1 MPTDDLSFLAP
12 YFLGPSAE
20 NAELFEELLLEFTR
34 DHIYWRRNFHPEDG
48 RRVSVGARHSAEYHD
63 FVDRTRDELYR
74 LSAELKRAVPFF
86 HPRYV
91 GHMAGELILPGLVAK
106 LVTTL
111 YNPNNV
117 SEEAA
122 TVTAEMELQVG
133 EQLAEMFGFST
144 DESREPCAWGHLTS
158 GGTVAN
164 YESLWNLR
172 AVKFYPIALQEA
184 VRACDISVAAVGPA
198 GKPLT
203 EYSKWELLNFSI
215 DETIELRRQVAA

>member
-1 MPTDDLSFLAP
+1 MSSDDLSFLAP

-20 NAELFEELLLEFTR
+20 NAELFEDLLLEFVR
-34 DHIYWRRNFHPEDG
+34 DHLFWRRNFHPEDG
-48 RRVSVGARHSAEYHD
+48 RRVSVSARHTPEYHE

-91 GHMAGELILPGLVAK
+91 GHMSGELILPGLVAK

-117 SEEAA
+117 TEEAA

-133 EQLAEMFGFST
+133 EQLAAMFGFAV
-144 DESREPCAWGHLTS
+144 DEDAEPCAWGHLTS

-184 VRACDISVAAVGPA
+184 ALAAGISQGPVGPA
-198 GKPLT
+198 AKPLL
-203 EYSKWELLNFSI
+203 EYSKWELLNLSI
-215 DETIELRRQVAA
+215 AETIALRRQV